1 MMVCTCRMLCTL
13 SILGC
18 MVSKH
23 QKHPANTTRSRA
35 LGQSRKSHATLLT
48 AGDAWVMVETKVDL
62 RSSAAWSQFDEAI
75 GHFGGESAAAQ
86 AEPAV
91 TDDDESDAGDSSCNA
106 AQTNHELPRSVTINF

>member
-1 MMVCTCRMLCTL
+1 MH
-13 SILGC
+13 IEHLGS

-23 QKHPANTTRSRA
+23 QKHPANATRSRA
-35 LGQSRKSHATLLT
+35 IGQSRKSHAALLT

-91 TDDDESDAGDSSCNA
+91 TDDDESDAGESSNA
-106 AQTNHELPRSVTINF
+106 AQTHHKLPRSNN